1 MKMSTRSRYGLRL
14 MVYLGVKFGNGSIRL
29 NEVAEHEKIS
39 EKYLEQIVPYLKTAK
54 LITSQRGSTGGY
66 QLSCPPDKI
75 TLKEIIEPLEG
86 SLILVDCTKKNEYG
100 CSLQGTCATSGMWSE
115 LGGIISNFLHTTKLS
130 DLVKTFNNKRTKTNN
145 DMYYI

>member
-14 MVYLGVKFGNGSIRL
+14 MVYLGAKYGSGPVHL
-29 NEVAEHEKIS
+29 NEIAEHEKIS
-39 EKYLEQIVPYLKTAK
+39 VKYLEQIVPYLKTAK
-54 LITSQRGSTGGY
+54 LISSQRGSTGGY
-66 QLSCPPDKI
+66 QLRSSPDKI

-100 CSLQGTCATSGMWSE
+100 CSLQSTCATQDMWSE
-115 LGGIISNFLHTTKLS
+115 LGDIISNFLHTTTLS
-130 DLVKTFNNKRTKTNN
+130 DLVKTYKNKCAKTDN

>member
-1 MKMSTRSRYGLRL
+1 MKMSTRSRYGLRF
-14 MVYLGVKFGNGSIRL
+14 MVYLGFKYGNGSIRL

-39 EKYLEQIVPYLKTAK
+39 EKYLEQIVPYLKSAK
-54 LITSQRGSTGGY
+54 LVNSQRGNSGGY
-66 QLSCPPDKI
+66 QLSVPPDEI

-100 CSLQGTCATSGMWSE
+100 CSLQSTCATQGMWSE
-115 LGGIISNFLHTTKLS
+115 LDGIISNFLHTTKLS
-130 DLVKTFNNKRTKTNN
+130 DLVKTYSDKCAKTDN